1 MSDSVSTSGSTNN
14 ATRNNPIVMSEDEND
29 ARSEDTLE
37 RYERIMTPDNPDEE
51 DYQYIH
57 EFKTAKNKKHKIKT
71 YTRMFHDY
79 TLIDFPDEDDLEW
92 LQPPM
97 EDPNAGKRA
106 TRNPNP
112 LHKYITI
119 EDSDDEK
126 DPDFDVNNYDEK
138 KDRNSNVIP

>member
-1 MSDSVSTSGSTNN
+1 MSDSVITSESVSNDI
-14 ATRNNPIVMSEDEND
+14 RNNPIAMSEDESD
-29 ARSEDTLE
+29 TRSDDTVE
-37 RYERIMTPDNPDEE
+37 RFEKIMTPTNPDEE
-51 DYQYIH
+51 DYQYLH

-71 YTRMFHDY
+71 YQRMFHDY
-79 TLIDFPDEDDLEW
+79 TLIEFPDEDELEW
-92 LQPPM
+92 LQPPP

-126 DPDFDVNNYDEK
+126 DPDFDVNNYNEK
-138 KDRNSNVIP
+138 RDKNSNVIP